1 MNIQEFENDGDGEKN
16 STIIITSPSDKDGK
30 KVVVKTSVIVIDDG
44 DKTSMKKRSHE
55 KNGGEEKD
63 DLKFYPNPS
72 DGKFTIEYDVKDKE
86 VAVITVLDGNGKQVF
101 KDEVKGGVKYSK
113 QVDLGGS
120 GKGVFI
126 LNLTQ
131 GKKSI
136 SKKIIIE

>member
-1 MNIQEFENDGDGEKN
+1 MIK
-16 STIIITSPSDKDGK
+16 SSD
-30 KVVVKTSVIVIDDG
+30 
-44 DKTSMKKRSHE
+44 KKRSHAKSDNE
-55 KNGGEEKD
+55 TKD

-86 VAVITVLDGNGKQVF
+86 PAVITVLDENSKQLF
-101 KDEVKGGVKYSK
+101 KDEIKGGGKYSK
-113 QVDLGGS
+113 QVDLGGK